1 MTTTKMLKQIIVL
14 ITSFRAYEWHRL
26 SSIRIILSLKDISLV
41 ACRLRWNVIKKNCA
55 TIEEL
60 SSLSCVTL
68 VATRLVLRFG
78 GRTFRPNF
86 LSLIQKICIYN
97 LQFWSVFGK
106 LPTYPFPN
114 TVAQILILSIN
125 FSYPVQRHEME
136 TFSSRFYLQYHE
148 YHGYQAEIPK
158 SCIYFCISCCIGL
171 LVLLLQVIGS
181 IDH

>member
-41 ACRLRWNVIKKNCA
+41 ACRLRWKVEHSGQ
-55 TIEEL
+55 TF
-60 SSLSCVTL
+60 
-68 VATRLVLRFG
+68 LVL
-78 GRTFRPNF
+78 FRKFAFTTYSFDQYLGNCPPTPP
-86 LSLIQKICIYN
+86 LTQ
-97 LQFWSVFGK
+97 
-106 LPTYPFPN
+106 LPRYWYW
-114 TVAQILILSIN
+114 SIN

-148 YHGYQAEIPK
+148 YHVYQAEIPK

-181 IDH
+181 IDHWRTVFL